1 MERAMTS
8 DPVPPSTRVREGSDP
23 AGVGPDDSAGM
34 SEIVELAAI
43 VPGRADL
50 VGGKAAGL
58 SALIAAGERVPAGF
72 CITTV
77 AHDGALAAGGRLG
90 EPLALKIVEAYRT
103 LGGGLVAV
111 RSSATVEDL
120 PSASFAGQH
129 DTLLDVDGEQ
139 ALLDAVQ
146 VCWASLSGP
155 RARAYREAAGVDD
168 AAVRMAVV
176 VQRMVDPLAAGVLFT
191 ANPITGCRT
200 EMVVDAVAGL
210 GDVVVDG
217 SVAAD
222 HYVLDGSAP
231 PDSGCLDAAQ
241 LAELREAGARLQER
255 AGAPQDVEWAFDHDG
270 RLWLLQS
277 RPITTLFP
285 QPTSS
290 RPGARVYF
298 EAGHMQGMLRP
309 FTPIG
314 MSAMRVATA
323 LSLTGVGIPAD
334 PFVGHPGLVD
344 IGGRM
349 YLDITTFVRSESVR
363 DKLPAA
369 MAIYGPRVS
378 VAVGRVLEDPRFAPV
393 PGRPS
398 RLRTVVPVVV
408 RLAPGMLVGLMGAVL
423 APAHARTRA
432 LRATAVV
439 RRGAQPSAQPNT
451 VDERIR
457 FAMDVQSS
465 FMRVAVRDMLPPIYA
480 SLIARQAA
488 IALLAGVASESE
500 IDETLRGMPHNVTTE
515 MDLALWALAVAAAP
529 HRDLLL
535 HTAPAELAARYRAG
549 TLPDI
554 GLDGFLCTY
563 GHRGAAEVDV
573 GRPRWA
579 EDPTPV
585 FAAIAGYLR
594 VEDPQQAPDRR
605 FALAAADAEAKIDE
619 LVERARRGRPVR
631 ARLAGFL
638 MRRGRAVGGL
648 RELPKFAWLY
658 ALDEMRRQ
666 LLAAGAELQERGVL
680 ERPDDIMFLDFR
692 EALAAA
698 AGGDQHRLVESK
710 RAVYVHEVARRS
722 VPGVVLSDGTIP
734 EALMPS
740 TPSVD
745 GALIGMAAAPG
756 TATGRARVVR
766 DPASAHIE
774 PGEILVAPTTDPG
787 WTPLFLTAGGL
798 ITETGSPMAHGPT
811 VAREYGIPA
820 VICVRDAT
828 QLIITG
834 QLVTLDGAAGTV
846 TVTGEGEL
854 PSSSTGG
861 AA

>member
-1 MERAMTS
+1 MVS
-8 DPVPPSTRVREGSDP
+8 NPLPPSARVSGASGP
-23 AGVGPDDSAGM
+23 AGFDPGDPPGSP
-34 SEIVELAAI
+34 EIVELAA
-43 VPGRADL
+43 VVAGQLDL

-58 SALIAAGERVPAGF
+58 SALIEAGERVPAGF

-77 AHDGALAAGGRLG
+77 AHDAAAAAGGRLG
-90 EPLALKIVEAYRT
+90 EASALKIVEAYRR
-103 LGGGLVAV
+103 LGGGPVAV
-111 RSSATVEDL
+111 RSSATAEDL

-129 DTLLDVDGEQ
+129 DTVLDVVGEQ
-139 ALLDAVQ
+139 ALLGAVQ

-191 ANPITGCRT
+191 ANPITGCRA

-222 HYVLDGSAP
+222 HYVLAGSAP
-231 PDSGCLDAAQ
+231 PDSGCLSTARLD
-241 LAELREAGARLQER
+241 ELREAGARLQER

-285 QPTSS
+285 QPTSP
-290 RPGARVYF
+290 RPGARVFF
-298 EAGHMQGMLRP
+298 EVGHMQGMLRP
-309 FTPIG
+309 FTPMG

-349 YLDITTFVRSESVR
+349 FLDITALVRNRSMRE
-363 DKLPAA
+363 KLPAS

-378 VAVGRVLEDPRFAPV
+378 AAVERVLDDPRFAPV
-393 PGRPS
+393 PGRPY
-398 RLRTVVPVVV
+398 RLRTVVPVAI
-408 RLAPGMLVGLMGAVL
+408 RLVPGMLVGLVGAIL
-423 APAHARTRA
+423 DPAHARRRA
-432 LRATAVV
+432 LRATAMV
-439 RRGAQPSAQPNT
+439 RLGARPSVQPGTAE
-451 VDERIR
+451 ERIR
-457 FAMDVQSS
+457 FAMDVQGT
-465 FMRVAVRDMLPPIYA
+465 FMRVGMREMLPPIYA
-480 SLIARQAA
+480 GLLARQVT

-500 IDETLRGMPHNVTTE
+500 IDETLRGMPHNITTE
-515 MDLALWALAVAAAP
+515 MDLALWALAAAAAP

-535 HTAPAELAARYRAG
+535 HTAPAELSARYRAG
-549 TLPDI
+549 SLPDI
-554 GLDGFLCTY
+554 GLDEFLRGY

-573 GRPRWA
+573 GLPRWA
-579 EDPTPV
+579 EDPSPV

-594 VEDPQQAPDRR
+594 VTDPEQAPDRR
-605 FALAAADAEAKIDE
+605 FARAAADAEAKIDE
-619 LVERARRGRPVR
+619 LVARARRGRPVR

-638 MRRGRAVGGL
+638 MRRGRAVAGL

-658 ALDEMRRQ
+658 AFEEMRRQ
-666 LLAAGAELQERGVL
+666 LLSTGAELQERGVL
-680 ERPDDIMFLDFR
+680 ERADDIMFLDFR

-698 AGGDQHRLVESK
+698 AGADQRRLVEPR
-710 RAVYVHEVARRS
+710 RAVHVHEAARRS

-740 TPSVD
+740 TPPVD

-756 TATGRARVVR
+756 TATGRARVVL
-766 DPASAHIE
+766 DPADARIE

-798 ITETGSPMAHGPT
+798 VTETGSPMAHGPT

-828 QLIITG
+828 QLISTG
-834 QLVTLDGAAGTV
+834 QLVTIDGAAGTV
-846 TVTGEGEL
+846 TVADDVER
-854 PSSSTGG
+854 PSSSTAGVG
-861 AA
+861 

>member
-1 MERAMTS
+1 MIS
-8 DPVPPSTRVREGSDP
+8 NPSPPSARVGHGSDP
-23 AGVGPDDSAGM
+23 AVSP
-34 SEIVELAAI
+34 EIVELAA
-43 VPGRADL
+43 VVAGQLDL

-77 AHDGALAAGGRLG
+77 AHDAAVAAGGRLG
-90 EPLALKIVEAYRT
+90 EPLAVTIVEAYRG
-103 LGGGLVAV
+103 LGAGAVAV
-111 RSSATVEDL
+111 RSSATAEDL
-120 PSASFAGQH
+120 PPASFAGQH
-129 DTLLDVDGEQ
+129 DTLLDVVGEQ

-155 RARAYREAAGVDD
+155 RARAYREAVGVDD
-168 AAVRMAVV
+168 AGVRMAVV
-176 VQRMVDPLAAGVLFT
+176 VQRMVDPAAAGVLFT

-222 HYVLDGSAP
+222 HYVLDGSAQAGSAQP
-231 PDSGCLDAAQ
+231 GSGCLGAAQ
-241 LAELREAGARLQER
+241 LDELREAGARLQER

-285 QPTSS
+285 QPTSP
-290 RPGARVYF
+290 RPGPRVYV

-309 FTPIG
+309 FTPMG

-349 YLDITTFVRSESVR
+349 FMDITTFVRAGSVR
-363 DKLPAA
+363 EKLPAS
-369 MAIYGPRVS
+369 MAVYGPRVS
-378 VAVGRVLEDPRFAPV
+378 AAVGRVLEDPRFAPV
-393 PGRPS
+393 PGRPY
-398 RLRTVVPVVV
+398 RLRTAVPVAI
-408 RLAPGMLVGLMGAVL
+408 RLAPGMLVGLVGAVL
-423 APAHARTRA
+423 DPAQARGRA
-432 LRATAVV
+432 VRATAMV
-439 RRGAQPSAQPNT
+439 RLDARPPVQPGTAE
-451 VDERIR
+451 ERIR
-457 FAMDVQSS
+457 FAMDVQGT
-465 FMRVAVRDMLPPIYA
+465 FMRMGMREMLPPIYA
-480 SLIARQAA
+480 GIIARQVA

-500 IDETLRGMPHNVTTE
+500 VDETLRGMPHNITTE
-515 MDLALWALAVAAAP
+515 MDLALWSLAAAAAP

-549 TLPDI
+549 SLPDI
-554 GLDGFLCTY
+554 GLDEFLRAY

-573 GRPRWA
+573 GLPRWA
-579 EDPTPV
+579 EDPGPV

-594 VEDPQQAPDRR
+594 VTDPEQAPDRR
-605 FALAAADAEAKIDE
+605 FARAAADAEAKIDE
-619 LVERARRGRPVR
+619 LVARARRGRPVR
-631 ARLAGFL
+631 ARLAGFFL
-638 MRRGRAVGGL
+638 RRGRAVAGL

-658 ALDEMRRQ
+658 AFEEMRRQ

-680 ERPDDIMFLDFR
+680 ERADDIMFLDFR
-692 EALAAA
+692 EALDAA
-698 AGGDQHRLVESK
+698 AGADQRRLVESR
-710 RAVYVHEVARRS
+710 RAVHAHEVARRS
-722 VPGVVLSDGTIP
+722 VPGVVLSDGTVP
-734 EALMPS
+734 EALVPS
-740 TPSVD
+740 TPPAD

-756 TATGRARVVR
+756 TATGRARVVL
-766 DPASAHIE
+766 DPANARIE

-798 ITETGSPMAHGPT
+798 VTETGSPMAHGPT

-828 QLIITG
+828 ELIITG
-834 QLVTLDGAAGTV
+834 QLVTIDGAAGTV
-846 TVTGEGEL
+846 TVE
-854 PSSSTGG
+854 P
-861 AA
+861 